1 MTRRFVIEQ
10 LNKLKWNRIP
20 YVGTQLKKRSAPHF
34 FAHAASVK
42 QLISRKNVY
51 DGEWQILIISNLE
64 NGLKEAQVT
73 PVSTAEFLQMDFSS
87 SRITA
92 HADGA
97 VFFLETNPATD
108 LRPATIYTRKGL
120 PHRWKRSGDL
130 RSHLNFLAGRLRYSG
145 SHSYRTSG
153 SMQDYTVLE
162 VVYGTDGVSPKSIR
176 RWTVQDFMRASPRFR
191 TWG

>member
-10 LNKLKWNRIP
+10 LNKLKWGRIP
-20 YVGTQLKKRSAPHF
+20 YVGNQLKKRSAPHF
-34 FAHAASVK
+34 FVNASKVK
-42 QLISRKNVY
+42 HLINRKSAY

-64 NGLKEAQVT
+64 NGLKDSQVT
-73 PVSTAEFLQMDFSS
+73 AVSTAEFLQMDFSS

-92 HADGA
+92 HAPGA

-130 RSHLNFLAGRLRYSG
+130 RCHLNFIVRNRRVFGAVG
-145 SHSYRTSG
+145 
-153 SMQDYTVLE
+153 DPTVLE
-162 VVYGTDGVSPKSIR
+162 VVYGPDGVSPKSIR